1 MKQTHLPQKQG
12 LYDPQFEHDSCGVGF
27 VCNIKGKRSHAIV
40 KQGLEVLRRLSHR
53 GATGADPKTGDGA
66 GLLIQF
72 PREFFASIC
81 AKEKINLPEEG
92 KYASGLVFLP
102 QAAKERK
109 FCKETFEKIIHTEA
123 QVFLG
128 WRDVPIDNSDI
139 GQSAKDTQPVIEQVF
154 IGATPV
160 SLRARHWFSG
170 GRSNLK
176 EIASSPAA
184 PRNDTLDNLAFER
197 KLYVIR
203 KQVENIIRASKI
215 KQKTFFYIPSLSSRT
230 FIYKGLLMPHQ
241 VENFFL
247 DLSSQEIKSA
257 LAMAHSRYSTNTFPT
272 WDLSQPFRFIAHNGE
287 INTLRGNIN
296 WMRARQNFLKSEL
309 FGRDLKKIFPVI
321 VPDGS
326 DSAAMDNVFELL
338 TLSGRSLTHAISM
351 LIPAAWEQ
359 NNLLTREVRAF
370 HQYHTCL
377 IEPWDGPAAIV
388 FTDGVSIG
396 AVLDRNGLRPC
407 RYIVTKDD
415 FVVMASE
422 AGVLDIAPS
431 NILHSGRLEPGKT
444 FFIDTQAGC
453 IIEDSQIKKEL
464 AGDKPYAR
472 WVKKN
477 ILELDKISAYSVE
490 RRADR
495 KNYTLSAKRY
505 PQENI
510 LTLLKAFGYTREDLK
525 TIIKPMA
532 ENAQEPVGSMG
543 NDTPPAVFSAKPQL
557 LFSYFKQ
564 LFAQVTNP
572 PIDPIRE
579 ELVMSL
585 ASYLGPEKNILS
597 DGEDHCHKLLA
608 ARPVLSDIE
617 LEKIRKINL
626 YTNCSAGKP
635 KCAIGAG
642 VKKRGFK
649 TKTISLLFKM
659 DDKID
664 FSKALKKIFQEAEE
678 AIKKGYTFII
688 LSDRGV
694 NKDYAA
700 IPGLLAASALHH
712 YLVRNSLRTQ
722 ISIILESAEPREV
735 HHFALLFAYGVDCV
749 NPYLVFGALE
759 KMAKEQEFD
768 LDAKKAKHNYIKA
781 IDKGI
786 LKVLSKMGISTL
798 QSYRGAQIFE
808 AVGLSQSIIDAYFT
822 GTVSRI
828 NGASLDTLAKE
839 TVMRHKE
846 AFPARPENKNFL
858 ASGGLY
864 QWRRDGEFH
873 LWNPDSIAALQD
885 ASRNNDAQKYQE
897 FAKLINDQSKNPT
910 TLRSLLKFS
919 ATERS
924 ANNCGGKNFG
934 GKKIVPIPLDEVEPV
949 EEIIK
954 RFATG
959 AMSFGSIS
967 RAAHETIAIAMNRLG
982 GRSNTGEGGEDPARF
997 IPLPNGDS
1005 ARSAIKQ
1012 VASGRFGVTTN
1023 YLVNADE
1030 LQIKISQ
1037 GAKPGEG
1044 GQLPGHKVSA
1054 IIAKTRYTTPGVTLI
1069 SPPPHHDIY
1078 SIEDLAQLIF
1088 DLKNANPRARIS
1100 VKLVSE
1106 IGVGTVAAGVAKG
1119 HADMILISGQD
1130 GGTGASPLS
1139 SVKHAGLPWE
1149 LGLSETHQTLVLND
1163 LRSRVRLQVDGQ
1175 MRTGRD
1181 VAIAALLGAEEFGF
1195 STAVLVALGCVM
1207 LRHCNLNNCSVG
1219 IATQDEVLEKRFTG
1233 RPEYISNYFTF
1244 IANELRQIMSS
1255 LGMKKIEEMVGRV
1268 DLLEL
1273 NQRILPWKA
1282 KEVDFSKILY
1292 RPQGRGLASASQS
1305 HKPQVP
1311 ESVITH
1317 YCKKQDHGL
1326 DKILDLKLIE
1336 LSQPALSEAKN
1347 VEINQKIENVNR
1359 AAGAMLSGQVCG
1371 RFGES
1376 GLPEDTIKCNF
1387 KGAAGQSFGAFLV
1400 KGITFTL
1407 EGLAN
1412 DYVGKG
1418 ISGGKIIIYPD
1429 KQADYKPDENIIIG
1443 NTAFYGAINGE
1454 AYIRG
1459 VAGERFCIRNSGL
1472 NAVVEGL
1479 GDHGCEYMT
1488 GGRIVVL
1495 GRTGRNF
1502 GAGMSGG
1509 IVYCLD
1515 ESGDFKKR
1523 CNLEMVALE
1532 KIDVPDAETIK
1543 NLLFNHHKYTQSP
1556 KAKAIL
1562 EDFHKYAHL
1571 FIKVMPLEYKRIL
1584 EESKAA
1590 KEADLGDYTDG

>member
-1 MKQTHLPQKQG
+1 MKYTHLPQKQG

-27 VCNIKGKRSHAIV
+27 VCNIKGKKSHEIIR
-40 KQGLEVLRRLSHR
+40 QGLEVLRRLSHR

-72 PREFFASIC
+72 PQEFFVSVC
-81 AKEKINLPEEG
+81 AKENISLPKEG
-92 KYASGLVFLP
+92 ECASGLVFLP
-102 QAAKERK
+102 QDAQERR
-109 FCKETFEKIIHTEA
+109 FCKATFEKIIKSEG
-123 QVFLG
+123 QLFLG
-128 WRDVPIDNSDI
+128 WRNVPVDNSDI
-139 GQSAKDTQPVIEQVF
+139 GQSAKDSQPKIEQVF
-154 IGATPV
+154 IG
-160 SLRARHWFSG
+160 
-170 GRSNLK
+170 
-176 EIASSPAA
+176 
-184 PRNDTLDNLAFER
+184 RNNKLNNVLAFER

-203 KQVENIIRASKI
+203 KQVENIIRACRI
-215 KQKTFFYIPSLSSRT
+215 KQKAFFYIPSLSSRT

-247 DLSSQEIKSA
+247 DLSSNKIKSA
-257 LAMAHSRYSTNTFPT
+257 LALVHSRYSTNTFPT

-296 WMRARQNFLKSEL
+296 WMRSRQSLLKSQL
-309 FGRDLKKIFPVI
+309 FGKDLKKILPVV
-321 VPDGS
+321 VPGGS
-326 DSAAMDNVFELL
+326 DSATIDNVFELL
-338 TLSGRSLTHAISM
+338 TLSGRSLAHAISM
-351 LIPAAWEQ
+351 LIPSAWEQ
-359 NNLLTREVRAF
+359 NNLLAQNVRAF

-377 IEPWDGPAAIV
+377 IEPWDGPAAMA
-388 FTDGVSIG
+388 FTDGQCIG

-422 AGVLDIAPS
+422 VGVLDIQPAD
-431 NILHSGRLEPGKT
+431 ILYSGRLEPGKT
-444 FFIDTQAGC
+444 FFIDTQAGK

-464 AGDKPYAR
+464 SQAKPYEK

-477 ILELDKISAYSVE
+477 IVELDKL
-490 RRADR
+490 ADR
-495 KNYTLSAKRY
+495 SVKKDKSNV
-505 PQENI
+505 
-510 LTLLKAFGYTREDLK
+510 LTMLKAFGYTREDLK

-532 ENAQEPVGSMG
+532 QNAQEPVGSMG
-543 NDTPPAVFSAKPQL
+543 NDVPPAVLSTKPQL

-597 DGEDHCHKLLA
+597 DGPDHCHKLLVS
-608 ARPVLSDIE
+608 RPILSDIE
-617 LEKIRKINL
+617 IAKIRKI
-626 YTNCSAGKP
+626 
-635 KCAIGAG
+635 
-642 VKKRGFK
+642 KKNGFK
-649 TKTISLLFKM
+649 TKTISLLLKVTSE
-659 DDKID
+659 ID
-664 FSKALKKIFQEAEE
+664 FSRALKKIFQEAES
-678 AIKKGYTFII
+678 AIRAGYTFII

-694 NKDYAA
+694 NKDYTS
-700 IPGLLAASALHH
+700 IPSLLAVSALHH
-712 YLVRNSLRTQ
+712 YLVRRSLRTQ
-722 ISIILESAEPREV
+722 LSIVLESGEPREV
-735 HHFALLFAYGVDCV
+735 NHFALLFAYGVDCV
-749 NPYLVFGALE
+749 NPYLIFKALE
-759 KMAKEQEFD
+759 EMAKDKEINLTAQE
-768 LDAKKAKHNYIKA
+768 AKHNYIKA

-808 AVGLSQSIIDAYFT
+808 AVGLNQTVINNYFS
-822 GTVSRI
+822 GTASRI
-828 NGASLDTLAKE
+828 NGVSLGTIAKE
-839 TVMRHKE
+839 TIMRHQE
-846 AFPARPENKNFL
+846 AFPVRPVKENDL

-864 QWRRDGEFH
+864 QWKRDGEFH
-873 LWNPDSIAALQD
+873 LWNPESIAVLQD
-885 ASRNNDAQKYQE
+885 AVRNNDAKKYQE
-897 FAKLINDQSKNPT
+897 FAALINDQSKNPT

-919 ATERS
+919 AAGGS
-924 ANNCGGKNFG
+924 ASG

-949 EEIIK
+949 EEIVK

-967 RAAHETIAIAMNRLG
+967 RSTHETIAIAMNRLKG
-982 GRSNTGEGGEDPARF
+982 KSNTGEGGEDPSRF
-997 IPLPNGDS
+997 TPLANGDS

-1030 LQIKISQ
+1030 IQIKISQ

-1088 DLKNANPRARIS
+1088 DLKNVNPKARIS

-1139 SVKHAGLPWE
+1139 SIKHAGLPWE

-1163 LRSRVRLQVDGQ
+1163 LRSRVRLQTDGQ

-1195 STAVLVALGCVM
+1195 STAVLIVLGCVM

-1219 IATQDEVLEKRFTG
+1219 IATQDEILEKRFTG
-1233 RPEYISNYFTF
+1233 RPEYIINYFTF
-1244 IANELRQIMSS
+1244 IANELRQLMSS
-1255 LGMKKIEEMVGRV
+1255 LGIKRLEDMVGRV

-1273 NQRILPWKA
+1273 NQEILPWKA
-1282 KEVDFSKILY
+1282 KEIDFSRILY
-1292 RPQGRGLASASQS
+1292 
-1305 HKPQVP
+1305 KPLVA

-1317 YCKKQDHGL
+1317 YCKKQDHGI
-1326 DKILDLKLIE
+1326 DNILDLKLIKLAE
-1336 LSQPALSEAKN
+1336 PAIASVKN
-1347 VEINQKIENVNR
+1347 IEINQKIENVNR
-1359 AAGAMLSGQVCG
+1359 TTGAMLSGEVCR

-1387 KGAAGQSFGAFLV
+1387 KGVAGQSFGAFLA

-1407 EGLAN
+1407 QGLAN

-1418 ISGGKIIIYPD
+1418 ISGGKIIIYPNR
-1429 KQADYKPDENIIIG
+1429 KVDYKPDENIIIG
-1443 NTAFYGAINGE
+1443 NTTFYGAINGE

-1495 GRTGRNF
+1495 GKTGRNF
-1502 GAGMSGG
+1502 AAGMSGG
-1509 IVYCLD
+1509 IAYCLD
-1515 ESGDFKKR
+1515 AAQDFKKK
-1523 CNLEMVALE
+1523 CNMDMVVLE
-1532 KIDVPDAETIK
+1532 KIAELDKETIK
-1543 NLLFNHHKYTQSP
+1543 NLLVNHYKYTQSP
-1556 KAKAIL
+1556 KAKQIL
-1562 EDFHKYAHL
+1562 NDFHKYANI
-1571 FIKVMPLEYKRIL
+1571 FVKVMPLEYKRIL
-1584 EESKAA
+1584 EEKKVTAQ
-1590 KEADLGDYTDG
+1590 ADLGEYTDG